1 MNETDDT
8 GSGPWR
14 MDSHTRAE
22 MRNLAA
28 RRSLASGDAARAIL
42 EAEEALDEA
51 PQDADALL
59 IVAEAELALE
69 RPLVARRALA
79 GLTTARAW
87 TLRAEACWGS
97 ADLLGTVEAGC
108 AALAAGPET
117 AALHDRVGAALER
130 LSGREAEG
138 REHRSRATEMDAAS
152 FPPPLGLDAR
162 AFETATASAVKR
174 LKGRLARL
182 WRDVPMRLEPWP
194 TLEDLHSESPPLH
207 PDVDALYEGE
217 PPEPGEGD
225 VRPTALRLF
234 RRNLDYAADA
244 SEVADRV
251 FQALVDE
258 GTAWLGD
265 SEPA

>member
-8 GSGPWR
+8 GSGPWT

-28 RRSLASGDAARAIL
+28 RRSLVSGDETRAIL

-51 PQDADALL
+51 PNDADALL
-59 IVAEAELALE
+59 IVAEAELLLE

-79 GLTTARAW
+79 GLTTAHAW

-97 ADLLGTVEAGC
+97 ADLLGTVEAGR

-130 LSGREAEG
+130 LSGREVEG
-138 REHRSRATEMDAAS
+138 SEHRSRATELDAAN
-152 FPPPLGLDAR
+152 FPPPLSLDAR
-162 AFETATASAVKR
+162 AYESATAIALKR
-174 LKGRLARL
+174 LKGPLARL
-182 WRDVPMRLEPWP
+182 WRDVPIRLEPWP

-207 PDVDALYEGE
+207 PEVDALYEGE
-217 PPEPGEGD
+217 PPEPGEGE
-225 VRPTALRLF
+225 VRPQALRLF
-234 RRNLDYAADA
+234 RRNLAYAADLD
-244 SEVADRV
+244 EVAERI

-258 GTAWLGD
+258 GTAWLGE
-265 SEPA
+265 SEPT